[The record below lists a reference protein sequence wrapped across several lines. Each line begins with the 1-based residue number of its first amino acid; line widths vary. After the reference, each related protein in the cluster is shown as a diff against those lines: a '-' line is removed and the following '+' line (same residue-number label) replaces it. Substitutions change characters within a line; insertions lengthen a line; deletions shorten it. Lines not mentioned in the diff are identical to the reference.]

1 MIRALLR
8 DFLRSLHEIE
18 FKSKYY
24 SGMSCIEQVY
34 FPLGPEAAF
43 ILWSCSPVVAAAMI
57 RMILWRCF
65 SALTL
70 PCIATALRFS
80 AGQAEVIKRLQIG
93 RSRQEHNV
101 LWRQRHGASRLPCAP
116 PG

>member
-1 MIRALLR
+1 VRGPTLEEFIEDAASGTDIKIDVIRALLR

-80 AGQAEVIKRLQIG
+80 AG
-93 RSRQEHNV
+93 
-101 LWRQRHGASRLPCAP
+101 RQR
-116 PG
+116 